1 VKRHHLAA
9 LALLA
14 TAGAWGATFVLVKSV
29 IQRIAPEPFIFWRFT
44 LAGAILCVFAAMR
57 GRFTRALLRPGI
69 TLGLLV
75 FFGYWAQTRGLLTIS
90 PSRSALLTG
99 IYVVLVPFFQWRTSG
114 RPKPAAWLAAL
125 LALAGTWVFIGG
137 GFEARLTFGDLLT
150 LGGAVLFALHVVLSA
165 RWSKH
170 ETATALAAV
179 QVLFVGLAAGPLA
192 IFAKPTPWD
201 FRVVAAIVFT
211 AVVTTALA
219 FAALMWGQ
227 AHVTATEAAVILSF
241 EPVAAALVSIAFY
254 GEPLTAAFFI
264 GAALIVGA
272 MVLSQV

>member
-1 VKRHHLAA
+1 MKRHHLAA

-14 TAGAWGATFVLVKSV
+14 TAGSWGATFVLVKSV
-29 IQRIAPEPFIFWRFT
+29 IQRIAPEPFLFWRFT
-44 LAGAILCVFAAMR
+44 LAGLILCAVAAAR
-57 GRFTRALLRPGI
+57 GRFTRELLKPGI
-69 TLGLLV
+69 VLGILIFV
-75 FFGYWAQTRGLLTIS
+75 GYWGQTRGLMVIS

-99 IYVVLVPFFQWRTSG
+99 LYVVLVPFFQWRTSG
-114 RPKPAAWLAAL
+114 RPKLTAWLAAL

-137 GFEARLTFGDLLT
+137 GFDARLTFGDLLT
-150 LGGAVLFALHVVLSA
+150 LAGSVLFALHVVLSA
-165 RWSKH
+165 RWSKQ

-179 QVLFVGLAAGPLA
+179 QVLFVGLAAAPLA
-192 IFAKPTPWD
+192 LFAKRTPWD
-201 FRVVAAIVFT
+201 FSIVAAIVFT

-254 GEPLTAAFFI
+254 GEPLTAAFFV